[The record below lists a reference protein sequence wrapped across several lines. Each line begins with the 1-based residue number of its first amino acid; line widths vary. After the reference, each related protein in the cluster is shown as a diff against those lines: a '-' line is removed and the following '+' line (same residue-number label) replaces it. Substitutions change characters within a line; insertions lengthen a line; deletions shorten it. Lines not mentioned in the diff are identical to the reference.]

1 MYTIHVINLDRDTE
15 KMDKFAQQFPDNNSH
30 PKLKYTRFAA
40 CDATTTTTTTVSEND
55 IQTDPL
61 CQSWLCTPGVI
72 GCAKSHMT
80 LWKEFSTT
88 VENIRIIMEDDARF
102 DPESFC
108 DAMDTV
114 CDLLH
119 QNKPV
124 IVSFICIGPFCRT
137 GSKMVRKGKTGVE
150 YTLTQSVFPL
160 ATTAYAI
167 NKSAAWY
174 LLQKMHNTVYYHI
187 DFEIAQ
193 QLATS
198 FLSAKT
204 LSSLTHY
211 IITTPDVVTTSTTH
225 PSNNNDVEKSSIAS
239 NHSRSMFF
247 GSNPR
252 TMWQLNVPACRYA
265 SLYTT
270 ILCTLLVL
278 LVFSGLVSPR
288 GSWWCRWGVW
298 FICGII
304 VIELV
309 IFLTS

>member
-1 MYTIHVINLDRDTE
+1 MYTIHVINLDCDTE
-15 KMDKFAQQFPDNNSH
+15 KMTKFAQQFPDNNNHSRAR
-30 PKLKYTRFAA
+30 YTRFAA
-40 CDATTTTTTTVSEND
+40 CDANSENG
-55 IQTDPL
+55 IQADPL
-61 CQSWLCTPGVI
+61 CKSWLCTSGVI

-80 LWKEFSTT
+80 LWKEFVTD
-88 VENIRIIMEDDARF
+88 VNDNNVKIVMEDDARF
-102 DPESFC
+102 DLDAFC

-114 CDLLH
+114 CDLL
-119 QNKPV
+119 QQPQPV

-137 GSKMVRKGKTGVE
+137 GLKMVRKGKTGVE

-174 LLQKMHNTVYYHI
+174 LLRKMHNTVYYHI

-193 QLATS
+193 HLATS
-198 FLSAKT
+198 FMSGKT

-211 IITTPDVVTTSTTH
+211 VVTAPDVVTTSTTH
-225 PSNNNDVEKSSIAS
+225 PSSTDTPTASSIAS
-239 NHSRSMFF
+239 SHSRSMFF

-265 SLYTT
+265 SIYTT
-270 ILCTLLVL
+270 ILFTLLIIL
-278 LVFSGLVSPR
+278 LFSGLVSPR
-288 GSWWCRWGVW
+288 GNWWRRWGVW
-298 FICGII
+298 FACGII

-309 IFLTS
+309 LFLTS